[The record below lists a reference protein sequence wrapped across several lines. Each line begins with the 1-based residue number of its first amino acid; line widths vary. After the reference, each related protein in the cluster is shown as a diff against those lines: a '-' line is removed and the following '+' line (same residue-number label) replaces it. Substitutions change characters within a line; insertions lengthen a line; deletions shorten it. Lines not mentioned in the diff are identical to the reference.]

1 VKKAMIDTSPES
13 LPATELD
20 VPTRVHRSSWGIV
33 IDGCLLVLLAAV
45 LVFHAKA
52 EETGFISFIG
62 ILSIIGGVL
71 LGIRLWMASRLNL
84 HAIYWAVTA
93 VPILVGLALLIWPE
107 QSLDVMIYAVAI
119 TLLVRGIVECT
130 LALSNKERPGW
141 ELLMAHGALGII
153 LGIVFFI
160 WPLLAPVVVILF
172 LGVDLVVRGA
182 LQVSLT
188 AQIRKKMDDSGLA

>member
-1 VKKAMIDTSPES
+1 MIDTSPES

-45 LVFHAKA
+45 LVFHAK
-52 EETGFISFIG
+52 EGETGFIAFIG
-62 ILSIIGGVL
+62 ILSIAGGVL
-71 LGIRLWMASRLNL
+71 LGIRLWMASRLAL
-84 HAIYWAVTA
+84 HAIYWVVTA
-93 VPILVGLALLIWPE
+93 VPIVVGLALLFWPE
-107 QSLDVMIYAVAI
+107 QSLNVMVYAVAI

-141 ELLMAHGALGII
+141 ELLMAHGALGIG

-188 AQIRKKMDDSGLA
+188 AKIRKKMDDSGLA